1 MLETL
6 RAHLSTLSRRQWV
19 LIGALFLCA
28 VCGAYLLGADA
39 DAPVVI
45 VQHSETTPPPSLEI
59 TGLAAAAK
67 RTALR
72 NPFSETHERMGESPP
87 AAVPESVKGTAA
99 APPSLSVPVSP
110 VQQAVAASS
119 APPPAPLVLR
129 GVVTGADGTRIAIL
143 AQGADGAALAAGE
156 TWHGYTLRTL
166 TERTAILD
174 SAAGTSTLTRE

>member
-6 RAHLSTLSRRQWV
+6 RAYLSTLSRRQWV

-45 VQHSETTPPPSLEI
+45 VQHSETTPPSLEI

-87 AAVPESVKGTAA
+87 AAVPEPVKGTAA

-110 VQQAVAASS
+110 VQQAVVASS

-156 TWHGYTLRTL
+156 TWRGYTLRTL

>member
-1 MLETL
+1 MLEIL

-19 LIGALFLCA
+19 LIGVLLLCA
-28 VCGAYLLGADA
+28 VCGAYLLGTDA

-45 VQHSETTPPPSLEI
+45 VQHGETTPPSLEI

-87 AAVPESVKGTAA
+87 AAVPEPVKGTAA
-99 APPSLSVPVSP
+99 PPPSLSVPVPP
-110 VQQAVAASS
+110 VQQAVVASS

-156 TWHGYTLRTL
+156 TWRGYTLRTL